1 MDKAKSELIELTRNI
16 AVAAAGFVPGVGG
29 VLSLFLDKYLPST
42 IERRRDD
49 FLEKLASDME
59 KLPVSVISKISTD
72 EEYHSLVIKIFRA
85 VTQENQEI
93 KIAAFRNILI
103 NAALAS
109 DTEPNETE
117 FYIKLIT
124 DFTSDQMHVLHLFY
138 LRDYKEEIQF
148 SNVNEY
154 IDEKWSKIDISY
166 RFALVTELIRYGLIS
181 ESRRIQEKKGEGQQ
195 LSDFGV
201 RFIQYI
207 FQPNEIES
215 KAEVE

>member
-124 DFTSDQMHVLHLFY
+124 DFTSDQMRVLHLFY

-148 SNVNEY
+148 SNVSEY
-154 IDEKWSKIDISY
+154 IDETWSKIDISY

-215 KAEVE
+215 KAVVE